1 MREFL
6 KKAIAML
13 IGVAVALVLLEL
25 ACQAFYAF
33 YVGKKLN
40 AQQQDPLHYYQP
52 SKDPV
57 LVYELKPGYSAEI
70 DGRRIHINRNGIRDD
85 EDQTHAP
92 RRIAI
97 LGDSV
102 PFGTALSQEETLPAA
117 LQRLAG
123 DSLKVLNFGTP
134 GYGLEEISRFLEIHW
149 QQYRPQKV
157 VYLLNLNDFSRRNT
171 IYEGADNGLY
181 RIYKKP
187 FLKMPFFIRKAI
199 YRMVK
204 GGQMSSVAW
213 YRWLYEGNKKE
224 GLAEIEKMKKFAE
237 ENGFDFEV
245 LLFPPA
251 VAYANGFQLG
261 DVAQDLLSALNRMEV
276 PFLQP
281 IEVFAENTQT
291 LQDNTDHMT
300 PQGCEKLAG
309 WMWPRIGDFQIAE

>member
-6 KKAIAML
+6 KKTVAML
-13 IGVAVALVLLEL
+13 IGVVVALVLLEL

-33 YVGKKLN
+33 YVTKKLT

-52 SKDPV
+52 SEDPV
-57 LVYELKPGYSAEI
+57 LVYELKPGYSIEK
-70 DGRRIHINRNGIRDD
+70 DGRRIHINANGIRDD

-117 LQRLAG
+117 LQRLSG
-123 DSLKVLNFGTP
+123 DSVKVLNFGTP

-149 QQYRPQKV
+149 PQYRPQKV
-157 VYLLNLNDFSRRNT
+157 VYLLNLNDYSRRNT
-171 IYEGADNGLY
+171 VYEGADNGLY

-187 FLKMPFFIRKAI
+187 FLKMPFLIRKAI

-224 GLAEIEKMKKFAE
+224 GLAEIEKMKKLADE
-237 ENGFDFEV
+237 KGFEFEV
-245 LLFPPA
+245 VLFPPA
-251 VAYANGFQLG
+251 VAYSDGFQLE
-261 DVAQDLLSALNRMEV
+261 DVAQDLENELDSRGI
-276 PFLQP
+276 PFYAP
-281 IEVFAENTQT
+281 IEVFSENTAA

-300 PQGCEKLAG
+300 PEGCEKLAQ
-309 WMWPRIGDFQIAE
+309 WMNENL

>member
-1 MREFL
+1 MREIM
-6 KKAIAML
+6 KKVVAML
-13 IGVAVALVLLEL
+13 IGVVVALVLLEL

-33 YVGKKLN
+33 YVGKKLA
-40 AQQQDPLHYYQP
+40 AQQQDPLHYYQA
-52 SKDPV
+52 SEDPV
-57 LVYELKPGYSAEI
+57 LVYELKPGYSI
-70 DGRRIHINRNGIRDD
+70 QKDGRRIHINANGIRDD
-85 EDQTHAP
+85 EDQAHAP

-102 PFGTALSQEETLPAA
+102 PFGTGLSQEQTLPAA

-123 DSLKVLNFGTP
+123 DSVKVLNFGTP

-149 QQYRPQKV
+149 PQYQPREV
-157 VYLLNLNDFSRRNT
+157 VYLLNLNDYSRRNT

-187 FLKMPFFIRKAI
+187 FWKMPFLIRKAI

-224 GLAEIEKMKKFAE
+224 GLNEIEKMKKLADEKGFA
-237 ENGFDFEV
+237 FTV
-245 LLFPPA
+245 VLFPPA
-251 VAYANGFQLG
+251 VAYDNGFQLEAI
-261 DVAQDLLSALNRMEV
+261 AQDLRAELDSRGI
-276 PFLQP
+276 PFFTP
-281 IEVFAENTQT
+281 IDVFSENPST

-300 PQGCEKLAG
+300 PQGCEKLAA
-309 WMWPRIGDFQIAE
+309 WMWQHLQ